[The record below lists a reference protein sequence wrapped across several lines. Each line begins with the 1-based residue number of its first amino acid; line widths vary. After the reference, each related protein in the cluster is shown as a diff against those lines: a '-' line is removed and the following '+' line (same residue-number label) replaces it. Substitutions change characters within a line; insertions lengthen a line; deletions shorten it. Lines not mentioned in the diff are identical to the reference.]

1 MIEYPAIQ
9 YNPIINYIIIQWSS
23 NDHPMIH
30 FNIQSSSN
38 SFYWHSPSATLI
50 SSLFRPGISGR
61 NVANLSR
68 LVALSKCLGTTERE
82 RTERIGFRTQA
93 ILEGHCKQQRMVQKM
108 DVFFFG
114 KLTWSWHHQIMEDT
128 WIRWRFRSFHLAQTF
143 HLIPSNSP
151 ELRSHVA
158 ASPTKAM
165 MTVHSPGASSILWS
179 DGPAQATLSIF
190 ILFLGGKGKD
200 IFEMLKLSNIVQHC
214 PTHAS

>member
-23 NDHPMIH
+23 SDHPMIH

-82 RTERIGFRTQA
+82 RIGFRTEA
-93 ILEGHCKQQRMVQKM
+93 ILEGHCKQLELQKM
-108 DVFFFG
+108 DGFFG
-114 KLTWSWHHQIMEDT
+114 KLTWSWHHQIMEDTYNT

-151 ELRSHVA
+151 ELRSHPRLPHRQRPWWLSTAPVPVR
-158 ASPTKAM
+158 SCDLMVEPCR
-165 MTVHSPGASSILWS
+165 
-179 DGPAQATLSIF
+179 AQATKKRS
-190 ILFLGGKGKD
+190 
-200 IFEMLKLSNIVQHC
+200 
-214 PTHAS
+214 